1 MIAFEEARKKILR
14 RTKVLPTLKKQIL
27 DSLDYVLAEDIRS
40 GINIPPFDNS
50 AMDGFAVRFADAREA
65 RRRHPV
71 SLKIIDDIAAGKT
84 SRKQVRRGEAIR
96 IMTGAPLPRGAD
108 SVVMVENTVVDGDRV
123 KVYVAVT
130 KEENVRLAGE
140 DIRKRERAL
149 RKGTLIRP
157 QEMGILASLGKKEI
171 RVIRR
176 PKVAIISTGDELVS
190 IDQPLAP
197 GKIRDS
203 NRYALNGQILKAGG
217 EVVDLGIV
225 PDDETKLI
233 KTIKKAAD
241 QADVVLTTGG
251 VSVGDYDLVK
261 EILAKLGQIHFW
273 RVNMKP
279 GKPLLFGSIEDK
291 LLFGLPGNPVSSMVV
306 FDQFVRPCLLKM
318 AGRKRLLR
326 KRETAIIQEK
336 MKKKFGRREFVRGKL
351 SLEKG
356 KYVAYLTGPQ
366 GSGILKSMSL
376 ADGLIILPEEKD
388 GVKRGDEVSFESF
401 DYPERE

>member
-14 RTKVLPTLKKQIL
+14 RTKVLPTVKKHVL

-40 GINIPPFDNS
+40 DVNIPPFDNS
-50 AMDGFAVRFADAREA
+50 AMDGFAVRSSDTRRARKG
-65 RRRHPV
+65 RPL

-96 IMTGAPLPRGAD
+96 IMTGAPLPREAD
-108 SVVMVENTVVDGDRV
+108 SVVMVENTRGEGDWVRV
-123 KVYVAVT
+123 FVPVT
-130 KEENVRLAGE
+130 KGENVRLAGE
-140 DIRKRERAL
+140 DIRKGERAL
-149 RKGTLIRP
+149 GKGALIRP
-157 QEMGILASLGKKEI
+157 QEMGILASLGKREVK
-171 RVIRR
+171 VIRKPR
-176 PKVAIISTGDELVS
+176 VAIISTGDELIS

-203 NRYALNGQILKAGG
+203 SRYALHGQIVKAGG

-225 PDDETKLI
+225 PDDEKKLVE
-233 KTIKKAAD
+233 TIKEATGR
-241 QADVVLTTGG
+241 ADVILTTGG

-261 EILAKLGQIHFW
+261 EVLAKLGQIHFW
-273 RVNMKP
+273 RVNIKP
-279 GKPLLFGSIEDK
+279 GKPLLFGSIKGK

-326 KRETAIIQEK
+326 KKQAAIIQDK
-336 MKKKFGRREFVRGKL
+336 MKKKPGRREFVRGKL
-351 SLEKG
+351 SFEKG
-356 KYVAYLTGPQ
+356 KYLAYLTGPQ

-376 ADGLIILPEEKD
+376 ADGLIILPEEKE
-388 GVKRGDEVSFESF
+388 GVKRGDKVSFEPF